1 MKRVAHRIL
10 ERISE
15 VLCQRM
21 GSPGAAGAMHASP
34 QVRPSGSLAVKN
46 ALITTLGV
54 CGMALALAG
63 CSPTPSGEAYLY
75 VAVPLTGD
83 MASRGQEIA
92 GGARLRADEVNREG
106 GVLGK
111 RVVVRALD
119 DGGDGDGAVDAAK
132 KVAQAV
138 RSGEPVL
145 GVVGHYNSG
154 ATGPALDNV
163 YKDLD
168 IVVVTPG
175 SSNTTLTQK
184 GYTRFFRVVS
194 TDDIQ
199 GPVDARKAL
208 SLGWKRIAV
217 LHTDNLYARGLAEA
231 FSDELRRRGVEPLV
245 DVEMKYNNLGVFLR
259 ELPGNVNKTLGLNPD
274 GVFFAGDY
282 PEGIPLLEA
291 LRTAGYKGGF
301 MTGDSV
307 MEYEFIDSLGSKA
320 EGAYISNI
328 QPEMAAVATEAWKAA
343 YRALEKRS
351 PGMDSITGYSA
362 AHVLLEGI
370 KKANSAKGSA
380 VADALRQLEVKTLIG
395 DWAADAKGDMRERKI
410 YLFQVRNGLF
420 EQVGVEK

>member
-1 MKRVAHRIL
+1 MHQIVA
-10 ERISE
+10 
-15 VLCQRM
+15 VLTV
-21 GSPGAAGAMHASP
+21 AF
-34 QVRPSGSLAVKN
+34 
-46 ALITTLGV
+46 ALLI
-54 CGMALALAG
+54 LALAG
-63 CSPTPSGEAYLY
+63 CTPGPSGEAYLY

-92 GGARLRADEVNREG
+92 GGVRLRADEVNREG

-119 DGGDGDGAVDAAK
+119 DGGDESGAIDAATQI
-132 KVAQAV
+132 AQAV
-138 RSGEPVL
+138 RGGQPVL

-154 ATGPALDNV
+154 ATGPAQDKV

-168 IVVVTPG
+168 VAVVTPG
-175 SSNTTLTQK
+175 SSNPTLTQK
-184 GYTRFFRVVS
+184 GHTRFFRVVS

-208 SLGWKRIAV
+208 SLGWQRIGV
-217 LHTDNLYARGLAEA
+217 VHTDNLYARGLAAA
-231 FSDELRRRGVEPLV
+231 FTGELRQRGVEALI

-259 ELPGNVNKTLGLNPD
+259 ELPGNVSKTLALNPD

-282 PEGIPLLEA
+282 PEGIPLLDA

-320 EGAYISNI
+320 EGAIISNI
-328 QPEMAAVATEAWKAA
+328 QPEMGAVATEAWKSA

-351 PGMDSITGYSA
+351 PGMDSITGHA
-362 AHVLLEGI
+362 AGQVVLEGI
-370 KKANSAKGSA
+370 KRANSAKGSV
-380 VADALRQLEVKTLIG
+380 VAEALRKLELKTLIG
-395 DWAADAKGDMRERKI
+395 DWAADARGDMRVRKI
-410 YLFQVRNGLF
+410 YLFQVRDGRF
-420 EQVGVEK
+420 VQIGEEK

>member
-1 MKRVAHRIL
+1 MSSKLYRV
-10 ERISE
+10 
-15 VLCQRM
+15 
-21 GSPGAAGAMHASP
+21 
-34 QVRPSGSLAVKN
+34 LAV
-46 ALITTLGV
+46 AGLVFLIT
-54 CGMALALAG
+54 ALAG
-63 CSPTPSGEAYLY
+63 CRSGPSGEAYLY

-92 GGARLRADEVNREG
+92 GGARLRADEVNRDG
-106 GVLGK
+106 GILGR

-119 DGGDGDGAVDAAK
+119 DGGDGEGAVSAAK
-132 KVAQAV
+132 TVGESV
-138 RSGEPVL
+138 RKGETVL

-154 ATGPALDNV
+154 ATGPALDSV

-168 IVVVTPG
+168 LVVVTPG
-175 SSNTTLTQK
+175 SSNPTLTQK
-184 GYTRFFRVVS
+184 GYSRFFRVVS

-231 FSDELRRRGVEPLV
+231 FTGELRQRGVDPVV
-245 DVEMKYNNLGVFLR
+245 DLEMKYNNLAVFQR
-259 ELPGNVNKTLGLNPD
+259 DLPGNVSKALGLNPD
-274 GVFFAGDY
+274 GIFFAGDY
-282 PEGIPLLEA
+282 PEGIPLLGA
-291 LRTAGYKGGF
+291 LRTAGYQGGF

-320 EGAYISNI
+320 EGAIISNI
-328 QPEMAAVATEAWKAA
+328 QPEMAAVASDAWKSD

-362 AHVLLEGI
+362 AHVLLEGV
-370 KKANSAKGSA
+370 KRASTARGSA
-380 VADALRQLEVKTLIG
+380 VADALRELELKTVIG
-395 DWAADAKGDMRERKI
+395 DWASDANGDMRVRKI

-420 EQVGVEK
+420 EQIGEER